1 MSDSFNAGPRLAD
14 PQGDATRQ
22 AVDALRGYAFQ
33 LYASVLA
40 WLVLGAGEDLH
51 LEVAEDYASVTRDAM
66 NAVQAKDTGGS
77 GTATLRTDGVRQAIE
92 TFVDLTRRNPGRQ
105 VHLRYLTTSK
115 IGIER
120 AGSDRIAGGAA
131 LHYWERVA
139 QGRAEVAP
147 LRARLLASD
156 LDSSVADFLSGRS
169 DDAMRDEFVRR
180 IVWDCGRGGVQ
191 DLRAEIEAVLATDG
205 RHGPALD
212 IDELP
217 RAASSLVEA
226 VLEKAIAPLPRKL
239 TVADRARVLRRVT
252 HTSLPTADLRRLL
265 STVARAGAAPNT
277 PEAAEAPNWDW
288 VYPVSAIGDPH
299 PVVVRRGLVDDV
311 AAAASHGAA
320 VVVGGTGFGKSLL
333 ARQAARATGGD
344 WLVADLRDLPANVV
358 RERLSLLLAR
368 SGQSSGGGLIL
379 DDFDEWDDA
388 GVARGLALLLS
399 AVARRGAALVATTHR
414 EPTARV
420 LASLGIA
427 SSAPIAATPM
437 TSDEVAALIAMAGG
451 DGDRWGKVVHLGS
464 GGGHPQLAQAAVLG
478 LAARG
483 WPEDALVEHLVG
495 RNPDVL
501 REREAVRA
509 RLREAVPPEAR
520 SILYRSSLVL
530 GRLPRRVALA
540 LGCVL
545 PAVDRPGEALD
556 RLVGPWIDAVGP
568 EEYRVS
574 PLVGDAGRA
583 MLSRDEQTAVHR
595 AVVDALLAE
604 EGLATDVADAVFF
617 HALEGERPESLAG
630 LCTSIIS
637 ADDRVRRVIAA
648 QSVMLRHLRTD
659 RLAYP
664 KAPVISKLLRL
675 AQVVLL
681 LAKGDDETTLEGIEA
696 LLREINQGVTVAA
709 VDRAFEGMA
718 LCKLL
723 LERRLGTLLRDRWV
737 DLFLR
742 FDEVASGRPEWQ
754 EAERSFADAHQ
765 SRLGLRSLIIAAQCS
780 ALTTVADLEAL
791 FERLGSVAPD
801 RRDGILSGIAALP
814 GGNALMVS
822 RSWLAEAEAGA
833 IDWPDAASRYLGMA
847 QRAADWG
854 ARDLALR
861 CHAARAVMLDEYGRE
876 PDAALRALDEAAGM
890 VGPDPVLARARAKV
904 LWRRREH
911 AAALPLLEEAVA
923 ASSSQ
928 APVERAFLLREAAI
942 SAAELGD
949 WAKAAAWFAQGRDA
963 AYKVGGVMTP
973 MAIGLEADIATAAWH
988 LARADAAVR
997 GMAECL
1003 RRLAGVDPQGEV
1015 KNAYVH
1021 RIVRHAILWM
1031 HDATI
1036 ARRTRLDDGG
1046 ELAMPPGA
1054 GSNPEPDEA
1063 VRDLPLAEIDV
1074 AWYLL
1079 AQVDLATGGGGGVA
1093 ATLHAH
1099 LAGGPVPGQEIRI
1112 RQMRVAMAIRS
1123 SDPAAFA
1130 EALVDWVAASL
1141 YLYANEEAL
1150 LADDVL
1156 APARGPMPDPTP
1168 SELSRP
1174 PAVNAAVRAAVAF
1187 GIAAVLAGRTLPAD
1201 TLAAGISARLGPSHP
1216 AVALVARMAA
1226 GSPPMEKV
1234 RDGADAVALLR
1245 SRGGNDP
1252 SDLFVVTLRL
1262 VEEVGRSDFRNA
1274 IESPLWAWIG
1284 QRWTHAATQQRFAL
1298 RDPRTNGPAILSA
1311 IETGTANLASAVRV
1325 TLAALP
1331 AVRVR
1336 LHHAVMEDLRRM
1348 IA

>member
-1 MSDSFNAGPRLAD
+1 MSDPFNAGPRLAD
-14 PQGDATRQ
+14 PQGDVTRQ

-40 WLVLGAGEDLH
+40 WLALGDGEDLH
-51 LEVAEDYASVTRDAM
+51 LEVAEDYASVTEDAM
-66 NAVQAKDTGGS
+66 NAVQVKDTGGS
-77 GTATLRTDGVRQAIE
+77 GTATLRTEGVRQAIE
-92 TFVDLTRRNPGRQ
+92 TFVDLTRRNPGRRIL
-105 VHLRYLTTSK
+105 LRYLTTSK
-115 IGIER
+115 IGVER
-120 AGSDRIAGGAA
+120 AKSDRIAGGGA
-131 LHYWERVA
+131 LHYWQRVA

-147 LRARLLASD
+147 LRAGLLASG
-156 LDSSVADFLSGRS
+156 LDPSVAAFLAGRS
-169 DDAMRDEFVRR
+169 DDEVRDEFVRR
-180 IVWDCGRGGVQ
+180 IVWDCGRGGVD

-205 RHGPALD
+205 RHGHSLD

-239 TVADRARVLRRVT
+239 TVTDRARVLRQVT

-265 STVARAGAAPNT
+265 STVARAGAAPDA
-277 PEAAEAPNWDW
+277 PESAAAPDW

-299 PVVVRRGLVDDV
+299 PVIVRQGLVDDV
-311 AAAASHGAA
+311 AAAASRGAA
-320 VVVGGTGFGKSLL
+320 IVVGGTGFGKSLL
-333 ARQAARATGGD
+333 ARQAARAAGGD
-344 WLVADLRDLPANVV
+344 WFVADLRDLPANVV

-368 SGQSSGGGLIL
+368 SGQASGGGIIL
-379 DDFDEWDDA
+379 DDLDEWDDA

-399 AVARRGAALVATTHR
+399 ALARRGAALVATTHR
-414 EPTARV
+414 EPIPRV
-420 LASLGIA
+420 LASLGMA
-427 SSAPIAATPM
+427 SAPISATPM
-437 TSDEVAALIAMAGG
+437 TTDEVATLVAMAGG

-483 WPEDALVEHLVG
+483 WPGDALVEHLVG
-495 RNPDVL
+495 RNPDLL

-520 SILYRSSLVL
+520 SLLYRSSLVL

-540 LGCVL
+540 LGCVA

-568 EEYRVS
+568 DEYRVS
-574 PLVGDAGRA
+574 PLLGDAGRA
-583 MLSRDEQTAVHR
+583 VLSQDEQTAVHR

-617 HALEGERPESLAG
+617 HALKGERPESLAG
-630 LCTSIIS
+630 LCTSIVS
-637 ADDRVRRVIAA
+637 ADDRVRRAIAA

-659 RLAYP
+659 RPAYP

-681 LAKGDDETTLEGIEA
+681 LAKGDDETTRGGIEA
-696 LLREINQGVTVAA
+696 LLREIDQGVTVAA

-723 LERRLGTLLRDRWV
+723 LERRFGTLMRDRWV

-742 FDEVASGRPEWQ
+742 FDEVASGQPEWQ
-754 EAERSFADAHQ
+754 EAERSFADVHQ
-765 SRLGLRSLIIAAQCS
+765 SRLGLHSLIIAAQCS
-780 ALTTVADLEAL
+780 ALTSVADLEAL
-791 FERLGSVAPD
+791 FERLGGVAPD
-801 RRDGILSGIAALP
+801 RRDRILSSIAALP

-822 RSWLAEAEAGA
+822 RAWLAEAEAGA
-833 IDWPDAASRYLGMA
+833 IDWLDAASRYLWMA
-847 QRAADWG
+847 RRAADWR

-911 AAALPLLEEAVA
+911 AAALPFLEEAVA
-923 ASSSQ
+923 ASSSE

-949 WAKAAAWFAQGRDA
+949 WARAAAWFAQGRDA
-963 AYKVGGVMTP
+963 AYEVGGVMTP
-973 MAIGLEADIATAAWH
+973 MAIGLEADVATAAWH
-988 LARADAAVR
+988 LANAGAAVR

-1003 RRLAGVDPQGEV
+1003 RLLAGVDPQGEV

-1031 HDATI
+1031 HDAKI
-1036 ARRTRLDDGG
+1036 IRRTRLGDGG
-1046 ELAMPPGA
+1046 ALVMPPGA

-1079 AQVDLATGGGGGVA
+1079 AQVDLAIGGGGGVA
-1093 ATLHAH
+1093 ATLHAS
-1099 LAGGPVPGQEIRI
+1099 LAGGPVPSQEIRI
-1112 RQMRVAMAIRS
+1112 RQMRVATAIRR
-1123 SDPAAFA
+1123 SDPDAFA
-1130 EALVDWVAASL
+1130 ETLVDWVAASL
-1141 YLYANEEAL
+1141 YLHANGDTL
-1150 LADDVL
+1150 FADDVL
-1156 APARGPMPDPTP
+1156 APSRGPIPDPTP

-1174 PAVNAAVRAAVAF
+1174 AAVNAAVGAAVAF
-1187 GIAAVLAGRTLPAD
+1187 GIAAVLAGRSLPAD
-1201 TLAAGISARLGPSHP
+1201 ALAAGIAARLGPSHP
-1216 AVALVARMAA
+1216 ALVVVARMAA
-1226 GSPPMEKV
+1226 AGPAVEQA
-1234 RDGADAVALLR
+1234 RDGADALALLW
-1245 SRGGNDP
+1245 SGGGNEP
-1252 SDLFVVTLRL
+1252 SDLFVATLRL
-1262 VEEVGRSDFRNA
+1262 VEEVGRSDFRNVV
-1274 IESPLWAWIG
+1274 ESPLWAWIG
-1284 QRWTHAATQQRFAL
+1284 QRWTHAATHQRFAL

-1311 IETGTANLASAVRV
+1311 IEAGTGNLASAARV

-1336 LHHAVMEDLRRM
+1336 LDPAVMEDLQRM